1 MIPLRDSIP
10 SRTIPFVNYAMIAIC
25 SLVFLA
31 QLTAKDGGRKLIEQF
46 GMVPARVSNPDVES
60 IVIEQRVAVPTDR
73 GIQEQIIRQE
83 LAPAAIAPVLTII
96 TCMFLHG
103 GWMHFLGNVWFLYV
117 FGDNVEDRLG
127 HIGYLL
133 MYLATGV
140 LASLAHLLTG
150 PESPIPTIG
159 ASGAIAGVMGAYAWL
174 YPHSKVL
181 ALLPLIVIMQ
191 TFVLPAPIFLLIWFG
206 FQIYNGVAAA
216 ASGAAGGVAW
226 WALVGGFVG
235 GAAVALMVG
244 RSNVPDDASNQKF

>member
-133 MYLATGV
+133 MY
-140 LASLAHLLTG
+140 
-150 PESPIPTIG
+150 
-159 ASGAIAGVMGAYAWL
+159 
-174 YPHSKVL
+174 
-181 ALLPLIVIMQ
+181 
-191 TFVLPAPIFLLIWFG
+191 
-206 FQIYNGVAAA
+206 
-216 ASGAAGGVAW
+216 
-226 WALVGGFVG
+226 
-235 GAAVALMVG
+235 
-244 RSNVPDDASNQKF
+244 